1 MLDICTK
8 VCMGCKYITSLR
20 LVHMDIAARN
30 VLVGDKNTVKV
41 ADFGLT
47 RPMDKGQNY
56 YRLKERL
63 TISVKWS
70 SVEALKLKV
79 SLIRPIHSLFLF
91 NLRTLVHVPPHSSLS
106 TLASLPCEVKRGQQ
120 QLPPRTFLMAYS
132 LTD

>member
-70 SVEALKLKV
+70 SVEALKRKV
-79 SLIRPIHSLFLF
+79 SSPFFSI
-91 NLRTLVHVPPHSSLS
+91 S
-106 TLASLPCEVKRGQQ
+106 T
-120 QLPPRTFLMAYS
+120 TW
-132 LTD
+132 